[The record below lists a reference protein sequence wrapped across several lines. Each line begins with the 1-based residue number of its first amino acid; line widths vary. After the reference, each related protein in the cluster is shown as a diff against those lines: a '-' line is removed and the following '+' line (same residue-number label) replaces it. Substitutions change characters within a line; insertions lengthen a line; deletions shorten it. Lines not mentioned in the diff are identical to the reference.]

1 MSVMVVKNY
10 KDLIA
15 WQKAMDIVE
24 FVYNATNNFPNEEK
38 YVLTSQIRR
47 SAISI
52 PSNIAEGSSR
62 SSTKEFIRFL
72 DIAKDSLKEL
82 ETQMLIAERLKLI
95 DKNEIK
101 NLLEKTEE
109 VGRIMYY
116 LKISLLKKLEA
127 A

>member
-24 FVYNATNNFPNEEK
+24 FVYSATNNFPNEEK
-38 YVLTSQIRR
+38 YILTSQIRR

-72 DIAKDSLKEL
+72 DIAKGSLKEL

-101 NLLEKTEE
+101 NLLDKTEE